1 MRAVGRRSWIALA
14 AVATSCA
21 APITHAHDGR
31 VRLRPPGVLPNGVA
45 EAERNAAG
53 EYALRDARGRR
64 VGTARE
70 SLLGSWAIYD
80 ERGRRV
86 GTVSRR

>member
-1 MRAVGRRSWIALA
+1 LA
-14 AVATSCA
+14 AIAAACA
-21 APITHAHDGR
+21 AQDAHAQGDR
-31 VRLRPPGVLPNGVA
+31 IRLRPPGVLHNGVA

-53 EYALRDARGRR
+53 EYVLRDARGRR
-64 VGTARE
+64 IGTARE
-70 SLLGSWAIYD
+70 RLLGSWVIYD